1 MSDLRKR
8 AVLGAKWSSASTIVV
23 TLLELVQLVVLAR
36 LLTPQDFGLMAMV
49 MLFLVFAQSFAD
61 LGVSAAIIHRENI
74 TQHQLSSLYWL
85 TLLSGV
91 IVAVLFVMVSPLV
104 VLFYREESLQS
115 LLLCIALVFIIGS
128 IGQQF
133 EILMQKNLMFKRL
146 SFVESSASLF
156 GVCSAIF
163 LAWLGFGVWS
173 LVWGRLIS
181 VSVRSAILSWYG
193 FNHWLPQL
201 YFSLKEIKEF
211 IGFGLFQMGDRCV
224 NYFNQRVDQLL
235 IGSLLGAQALG
246 FYSLAFNLVI
256 QPISKI
262 NPLFTR
268 VAFPVF
274 SKINTDNERLRCGFM
289 TLRHLLSTINS
300 PLLLGLFA
308 ISPTLIPFFFGEQWE
323 SSVELLQLLVLVA
336 FFRSMGNPIGSLL
349 LAKGRAD
356 LGFKWNVAIFFVQI
370 PVLYFSIKIYGV
382 TGAIVAL
389 LVLELVYFPAEY
401 QLLIRKLIGRCF
413 SAYLSSALRA
423 FFIAVLM
430 VMVLMAIPLFVELP
444 LLALLMAQIILGAL
458 IYVTM
463 YWLIFP
469 DSMKQLIHLMVS
481 K

>member
-1 MSDLRKR
+1 MLDLRKR
-8 AVLGAKWSSASTIVV
+8 AASGAKWSGASTMIV

-49 MLFLVFAQSFAD
+49 MVFLVFAQSFAD
-61 LGVSAAIIHRENI
+61 MGVSAAIIHRQDI
-74 TQHQLSSLYWL
+74 TRRQLSSLYWL

-91 IVAVLFVMVSPLV
+91 IVAALFVMVSPLI
-104 VLFYREESLQS
+104 VLFYQETSLQS
-115 LLLCIALVFIIGS
+115 LLLCIALVFVIGS

-133 EILMQKNLMFKRL
+133 EILMQKHLMFKRL
-146 SFVESSASLF
+146 AFIDSSASSF
-156 GVCSAIF
+156 GVCSAILF
-163 LAWLGFGVWS
+163 AWLGFGVWS

-181 VSVRSAILSWYG
+181 VSVRSGILSWYG
-193 FNHWLPQL
+193 FNHWQPQL
-201 YFSLKEIKEF
+201 YFSFKEIKEF
-211 IGFGLFQMGDRCV
+211 IGFGMFQMGDRCV

-274 SKINTDNERLRCGFM
+274 AKINTDNERLRHGFM
-289 TLRHLLSTINS
+289 TLRNLLSTINA

-308 ISPTLIPFFFGEQWE
+308 IAPTLIPFFFGEQWAP
-323 SSVELLQLLVLVA
+323 SIELLQLLVLVA

-356 LGFKWNVAIFFVQI
+356 LGFKWNVALFFIQL
-370 PVLYFSIKIYGV
+370 PVLYFATKIYGV

-389 LVLELVYFPAEY
+389 LVLELVYFPVEY
-401 QLLIRKLIGRCF
+401 QFLIKKLIGRCF
-413 SAYLSSALRA
+413 SDYLSSASRA
-423 FFIAVLM
+423 FFIALLM
-430 VMVLMAIPLFVELP
+430 TMAVMAIPLFFELS
-444 LLALLMAQIILGAL
+444 LLALLIAQIVLGAL

-463 YWLIFP
+463 YWLFFP
-469 DSMKQLIHLMVS
+469 VPMKKLIHLIVN